1 VKVLKSKI
9 TGLSIKHQGIAQLS
23 TFIANQ
29 THPPV
34 SVRATI
40 IQEESHNVD
49 AIEFPKFS
57 RLVATSDGLL
67 KQRRSIYRQLGQSA
81 DYIRQ
86 VGFDRIQ
93 QKKWSS
99 STFRNT
105 VESSARTLWIYADS
119 AAIRPDVYCNICSQR
134 KSSLPMDS
142 PGELTT
148 PSCNRAL
155 KHATFFK
162 EHARAKSFKG

>member
-9 TGLSIKHQGIAQLS
+9 TGLNIKHQGIAQLS
-23 TFIANQ
+23 AFIANQ

-93 QKKWSS
+93 QKQMVIQYIQKHG
-99 STFRNT
+99 RIK
-105 VESSARTLWIYADS
+105 RK
-119 AAIRPDVYCNICSQR
+119 DV
-134 KSSLPMDS
+134 MDLCRLS
-142 PGELTT
+142 RDQAGRLLQHMLAEEKLIANGQSRGTYYT
-148 PSCNRAL
+148 IL
-155 KHATFFK
+155 
-162 EHARAKSFKG
+162 